1 MEAELLCGICKKPFS
16 CPILLPCTHNVC
28 IGCAKTNIIQSGNEN
43 KASVPAHGDQRPEV
57 SDSLS
62 DDSGYVS
69 VNELNHL
76 YQAIGNI
83 PCLKC
88 PVCSRIFPLDAR
100 GISGF
105 PRNRLLEN
113 IVNRHYA
120 KSNGN
125 IYCQLCEKDPPA
137 KASVMC
143 EQCEVVY
150 CDECCKTCH
159 PSRGPLAKHKLT
171 KPNAKTSAVRNS
183 TINCGDH
190 HEEHNSMYC
199 VACRIPVCYVCIEK
213 GKHKG
218 HEVKALGAIFKE
230 QKVWWWMYVNHII
243 YLMID
248 YVHIVNCFHNYE
260 IHPKNL
266 LLSSF
271 LPYIY

>member
-1 MEAELLCGICKKPFS
+1 MESELLCGICKKPYS
-16 CPILLPCTHNVC
+16 CPIFLPCSHSVC
-28 IGCAKTNIIQSGNEN
+28 MACAKTNVTQTGNDSKISTPSPTQKEI
-43 KASVPAHGDQRPEV
+43 
-57 SDSLS
+57 SDSMS

-88 PVCSRIFPLDAR
+88 PICFKIFPLDNR
-100 GISGF
+100 GVNGF

-120 KSNGN
+120 KSNGH

-137 KASVMC
+137 QASVMC

-150 CDECCKTCH
+150 CDDCCKTCH
-159 PSRGPLAKHKLT
+159 PSRGPLAKHQLI
-171 KPNAKTSAVRNS
+171 KPNEKSSVRNS

-190 HEEHNSMYC
+190 LEEHNSMYC
-199 VACRIPVCYVCIEK
+199 VGCRIPVCYVCIEK
-213 GKHKG
+213 GKHQG

-230 QKVWWWMYVNHII
+230 QKVKKDKYVEVCAKV
-243 YLMID
+243 D
-248 YVHIVNCFHNYE
+248 
-260 IHPKNL
+260 IHL
-266 LLSSF
+266 RF
-271 LPYIY
+271 TCQM